1 MNPSELKAMI
11 TLLDDDDPEVVE
23 HVENQIK
30 NIGQDVITVLE
41 KEWESQGLNPL
52 IQKKLEDLVHDLQ
65 LAKLKTEF
73 KDWKNRGSANLL
85 EGLWLINRYQF
96 PELKLETL
104 QAALKKIYYQI
115 WLRMKDEMHPNDI
128 AKNMNYVIFD
138 ELGFES
144 NTKDFH
150 ATSNSMLSQV
160 LEQKKG
166 NPVALSCLYILLA
179 EQLDL
184 PLYGVNLPNLFVVI
198 FDYPGYKFYINA
210 FNRGQFFLEKDIN
223 EYLKQL
229 KIEPE
234 PKFYKACN
242 NQDIILRILTNLS
255 FSFHKL
261 GDTNKQ
267 NEVDDLINIF
277 RE

>member
-242 NQDIILRILTNLS
+242 NQDIIIRILTNLS

-277 RE
+277 RD